1 MTQNPNTRFPSS
13 SCNGPQS
20 RRRYGSLNSE
30 AFVESYGSRFRGQNK
45 LRYRNSPNYKN
56 QNHSPYQRRTQ
67 FQESSFRHEYF
78 SLKQQIDEKND
89 IVVQFEYINKQS
101 LPHIN
106 IEKWIDK
113 LRNVC
118 TTNKWTVAQ
127 LKPTLEILC
136 QPEFTNNLSP
146 APTMTPELLLKKLQK
161 NFYPETRFME
171 IERKLERIKAINFA
185 SISNFYEEFIQ
196 WFKRA
201 NLCLPFDEKLS
212 ERDKKRY
219 FIAALTNTQKHLFID
234 NDFDD
239 TEAFVKLVENRKLKQ
254 EKYNVD
260 EYEIPRRKY
269 KLHEQLSSLDIDD
282 RPMRKQKYC
291 YLHKTRNHDTS
302 ECRDTNN
309 QRKFQN
315 SETKKEE
322 HSAFFY

>member
-13 SCNGPQS
+13 FRNGPPS

-30 AFVESYGSRFRGQNK
+30 ASVESYESCFRGQNK

-56 QNHSPYQRRTQ
+56 QNHSSYQRRTQ

-146 APTMTPELLLKKLQK
+146 APKMTPELLLKKLQK

-171 IERKLERIKAINFA
+171 IERKLERIKAMNFA
-185 SISNFYEEFIQ
+185 SISDFYEEFIQ

-201 NLCLPFDEKLS
+201 NSCLPFDEKLS
-212 ERDKKRY
+212 ERDKK
-219 FIAALTNTQKHLFID
+219 
-234 NDFDD
+234 
-239 TEAFVKLVENRKLKQ
+239 
-254 EKYNVD
+254 
-260 EYEIPRRKY
+260 
-269 KLHEQLSSLDIDD
+269 DI
-282 RPMRKQKYC
+282 
-291 YLHKTRNHDTS
+291 L
-302 ECRDTNN
+302 
-309 QRKFQN
+309 
-315 SETKKEE
+315 
-322 HSAFFY
+322 